1 MPRQRQQ
8 LLRQGQHVITDLGS
22 QIWEHAQHAH
32 SAAIRCCTRVYTWD
46 SGWQAEDMGGWQEM
60 KWVDT
65 AQPAM
70 AQHRRRGGYRP
81 AFVVTKTV
89 TSCDLGIAQQQ
100 LIYIYITR
108 LTVFIRE

>member
-1 MPRQRQQ
+1 
-8 LLRQGQHVITDLGS
+8 
-22 QIWEHAQHAH
+22 
-32 SAAIRCCTRVYTWD
+32 
-46 SGWQAEDMGGWQEM
+46 M

-100 LIYIYITR
+100 LIYIYYATDR
-108 LTVFIRE
+108 VHPRMSECVELLRN